1 MTESE
6 AIKWQKQIEE
16 TFKGFHLDIE
26 EKMNDSCDMAINALE
41 KQKKIKE
48 AFEKWK
54 NETGGYYVAD
64 DETTRFIRTLIQILR
79 SDEE

>member
-1 MTESE
+1 MKSFKERRKTSMN
-6 AIKWQKQIEE
+6 E

-41 KQKKIKE
+41 KQEKIKE

-54 NETGGYYVAD
+54 TDYGLMMKLQG
-64 DETTRFIRTLIQILR
+64 L
-79 SDEE
+79 

>member
-1 MTESE
+1 MN
-6 AIKWQKQIEE
+6 E

-41 KQKKIKE
+41 KQEKIKE

-54 NETGGYYVAD
+54 TDYGLMMKLQG
-64 DETTRFIRTLIQILR
+64 L
-79 SDEE
+79 